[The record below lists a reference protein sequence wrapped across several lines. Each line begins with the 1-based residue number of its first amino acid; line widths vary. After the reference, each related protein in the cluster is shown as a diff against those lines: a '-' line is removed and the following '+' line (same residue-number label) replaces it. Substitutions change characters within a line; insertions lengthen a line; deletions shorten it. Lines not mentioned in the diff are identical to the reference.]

1 MFLPFK
7 APLLVLAIVLVHLL
21 LLRRGVHV
29 LREFPLVLVLLL
41 LTLTFRSQLLL
52 LVLLLL
58 LLLRVTLLLLL
69 IRSYSSPASQLPP
82 GNPKGKARP
91 PTVLVFVRIG
101 VSPHSPIYICYRIPK
116 AYLIPGRGYL
126 LLTR

>member
-7 APLLVLAIVLVHLL
+7 AALLVLAIVLVHLL

-69 IRSYSSPASQLPP
+69 IRSLFFACFSITTWQP
-82 GNPKGKARP
+82 
-91 PTVLVFVRIG
+91 
-101 VSPHSPIYICYRIPK
+101 
-116 AYLIPGRGYL
+116 
-126 LLTR
+126 